1 MSSVTVITQSARA
14 ICAVAEN
21 KRAVGVVLDEAGQ
34 SLDICEHARLQ
45 EIVYGSLRWYTR
57 LDAIVKQ
64 ILDRPF
70 RSRDR
75 DLHGLI
81 VAGLYQLEYMRTP
94 AHAVVSQTVSATR
107 ELKKSWAKGVVNHTL
122 REYQRRRYEIAN
134 ASDDPAFVYACP
146 EWLIDEVRKS
156 WPDYW
161 QGILNNWNRRPPL
174 SLRVN
179 ARAISRTDYLAELYD
194 HGIAAQPC
202 MLSPHGVVL
211 TKPLPVN
218 QLPGFAEGQVSVQD
232 EAAQLAVLAMNLEP
246 GLRVLDACAAPGG
259 KTCHLLECE
268 PELQELTALDLPER
282 ITKIEQNCRRLK
294 LDASIVGADA
304 LATDAWWDGELFYRI
319 LLDAPCTGTG
329 VIRRHPDIKHQRRAD
344 DISQLANKQKSLLYT
359 LWPLLAPGGQ
369 LLYVTCSILPRENE
383 QVVLSLLEHFSDAK
397 ELPLTE
403 IYGHP
408 CEVGRQRLPGDD
420 NTDGFFY
427 ALLTKLPGNTA

>member
-1 MSSVTVITQSARA
+1 MSSLTVITQSARA
-14 ICAVAEN
+14 ICAVAEK
-21 KRAVGVVLDEAGQ
+21 KRAVGIVLDEAGQ
-34 SLDICEHARLQ
+34 SLDIGEYARLQ

-57 LDAIVKQ
+57 LDAIVNQ

-81 VAGLYQLEYMRTP
+81 IAGLYQLEYMRTP
-94 AHAVVSQTVSATR
+94 AHAVVSQTVFATR

-122 REYQRRRYEIAN
+122 REYQRRRDEIAN
-134 ASDDPAFVYACP
+134 ACDDPVFVHACP
-146 EWLIDEVRKS
+146 GWLVDEVRKS
-156 WPDYW
+156 WPDNW
-161 QGILNNWNRRPPL
+161 QGILNNWNQRPPL

-179 ARAISRTDYLAELYD
+179 ARSISRENYLSELHD
-194 HGIAAQPC
+194 HDIAAQPC
-202 MLSPHGVVL
+202 TLSPHGVVL
-211 TKPLPVN
+211 TIPLPVN

-232 EAAQLAVLAMNLEP
+232 EAAQLAVLAMDLQP

-268 PELQELTALDLPER
+268 SELQELTALDLPGR

-294 LDASIVGADA
+294 LDANIIGADA
-304 LATDAWWDGELFYRI
+304 LATDTWWDGELFDRI

-344 DISQLANKQKSLLYT
+344 DISQLANKQKSLLHT
-359 LWPLLAPGGQ
+359 LWPLLATSGQ

-383 QVVLSLLEHFSDAK
+383 QVVLSALEHFNDAK
-397 ELPLTE
+397 ELPLSE
-403 IYGHP
+403 IFGHLRDT
-408 CEVGRQRLPGDD
+408 GRQRLPGDD
-420 NTDGFFY
+420 DTDGFYY
-427 ALLTKLPGNTA
+427 ALLTKMPGNAA